1 MITFYNT
8 LNRKK
13 EEFIPLKKGKVGLY
27 TCGPTVY
34 NYAHVGNFRAYMFE
48 DLLRRFLELSGF
60 DVHHVMN
67 ITDIDDKTIRRANE
81 EKVSLNEVTDKYTAI
96 FHDDIRTLK
105 ILPAH
110 NYPRATDYVK
120 KMINLIQVLERKGV
134 AYKTGDGSVFFKISE
149 YPEYGKLANLD
160 PDSQKVGKRV
170 ENDEY
175 GKEEAR
181 DFALWKAKK
190 EEDGNIFWD
199 SPWGEGRPGWHL
211 ECSVMSMDLL
221 GEHFDIH
228 CGGVDNIFPHHENEI
243 AQSCAAT
250 NSAFVNVWLHNKHLL
265 VNGDKMSKSLG
276 NFYNIPELIEK
287 GYSAESIR
295 YTLLSTH
302 YRQEL
307 NFTFEKL
314 KASQKAINRLRELKR
329 RLLCVDLEADGS
341 VDEKCNKMIS
351 DFRKTLGEDLNI
363 SGALGVLFIWV
374 NEVFLLLDNNKIS
387 KNSAECAINTLC
399 TIDSILNVVECP
411 EETLDCNIDE
421 LIQQRVD
428 ARANKDWARADEIR
442 VELDA
447 LGVVLED
454 TSNGTIWKRK

>member
-13 EEFIPLKKGKVGLY
+13 EEFISLEKGKVGLY

-48 DLLRRFLELSGF
+48 DLLRRFLEFSGF

-120 KMINLIQVLERKGV
+120 KMINLIQVLEKKGV

-190 EEDGNIFWD
+190 KEDGNIFWN

-276 NFYNIPELIEK
+276 NFYKIPELIEK

-314 KASQKAINRLRELKR
+314 KASQKAINRLRELRR
-329 RLLCVDLEADGS
+329 RLLCVDLESNGS
-341 VDEKCNKMIS
+341 VEEKCNKMIA

-387 KNSAECAINTLC
+387 RKSAECAINTLC

-411 EETLDCNIDE
+411 EEILDCNIDE

-428 ARANKDWARADEIR
+428 ARANKDWAKADEIR

>member
-13 EEFIPLKKGKVGLY
+13 EEFIPLKEGKVGLY

-48 DLLRRFLELSGF
+48 DLLRRFLEFSGF

-81 EKVSLNEVTDKYTAI
+81 ENVALNVVTDKYTAI
-96 FHDDIRTLK
+96 FHDDIKTLK

-110 NYPRATDYVK
+110 NYPCATDYVK
-120 KMINLIQVLERKGV
+120 KMINLIEVLEKKGV
-134 AYKTGDGSVFFKISE
+134 AYKTSDGSVFFKISE
-149 YPEYGKLANLD
+149 YPEYGKLANLN
-160 PDSQKVGKRV
+160 PDSQKIGKRV
-170 ENDEY
+170 VNDEY

-190 EEDGNIFWD
+190 EEDGDIFWD

-250 NSAFVNVWLHNKHLL
+250 NKSFVNVWLHNKHLL

-276 NFYNIPELIEK
+276 NFYKIPELIEK

-314 KASQKAINRLRELKR
+314 IASQKAINRLRELQR
-329 RLLCVDLEADGS
+329 RLQCVNNEANGD
-341 VDEKCNKMIS
+341 VDEKCSKMVLE
-351 DFRKTLGEDLNI
+351 FRKTLGEDLNI

-374 NEVFLLLDNNKIS
+374 NEFFTLLDKNKIS
-387 KNSAECAINTLC
+387 KKSAECAIDTLC
-399 TIDSILNVVECP
+399 VIDSVLNVIECP
-411 EETLDCNIDE
+411 EEVLDCNIDE

-428 ARANKDWARADEIR
+428 ARTNKDWAKADEIR
-442 VELDA
+442 DELDE

-454 TSNGTIWKRK
+454 TTNGTIWKRK